1 MAYDVVIF
9 GIHLTIK
16 PIAFTLRL
24 GTFSW
29 DIYWYGIL
37 IATGFFLAL
46 VYGNMNAKRFGVDKD
61 KMLDAVLITAPL
73 AILCARIYYVIFD
86 GVKCESIADFFGF
99 GNSSGVAGI
108 AIYGA
113 IIGAFL
119 VGGLTCYLFKISI
132 PDIFDL
138 AALGFLIGQCVGRWG
153 NFVNQEAYGAL
164 TGSSWWGMES
174 ERTIAELGEGLVHP
188 CFLYE
193 SLWCFIG
200 FILIHKLSKKR
211 AFSGEVFL
219 MYCAWYGFGRGFIEI
234 LRTDSLM
241 LGPIKVSCLLGFLAS
256 ALSVTAI
263 VIIRKKLKP
272 EAEYVSL
279 FSENTEGKENETD

>member
-16 PIAFTLRL
+16 PIAFTLHL
-24 GTFSW
+24 GSRTW
-29 DIYWYGIL
+29 DVYWYGIL
-37 IATGFFLAL
+37 IALGFMLAL
-46 VYGNMNAKRFGVDKD
+46 IYGNINAKRFGIDKD
-61 KMLDAVLITAPL
+61 KMLDVVLITAPL

-99 GNSSGVAGI
+99 GDSSGVAGI

-119 VGGLTCYLFKISI
+119 VGGPLCYLFKIKI

-138 AALGFLIGQCVGRWG
+138 AGLGFLIGQCVGRWG
-153 NFVNQEAYGAL
+153 NFVNQEAYGAF
-164 TGSSWWGMES
+164 TNSSFWGMES
-174 ERTIAELGEGLVHP
+174 QKTIAEMGEGLVHP

-193 SLWCFIG
+193 SLWCLIG
-200 FILIHKLSKKR
+200 FILIHFLSKKR

-219 MYCAWYGFGRGFIEI
+219 MYCAWYGFGRGFIEL

-241 LGPIKVSCLLGFLAS
+241 LGPIKVSCLLGFLVSVAS
-256 ALSVTAI
+256 ITTI
-263 VIIRKKLKP
+263 VIIRRKIKP
-272 EAEYVSL
+272 EAEYVSV
-279 FSENTEGKENETD
+279 FSENMEGNEDEAN